1 MKFTNKKVLVVG
13 TGKSGVAAVRLL
25 NKSGAEVIVL
35 EGNTSFSTEE
45 IISRFPKD
53 AEFDL
58 IIGEL
63 PEQKMNN
70 IDFVILSPGVPT
82 DLPFVVKLQEKNI
95 PVWGEIE
102 LAYLCGAGKLFAITG
117 TNGKTTSTYMMK
129 HILEHAG
136 NKVGLIG
143 TIANYIGD
151 KMIPTNMTTPEAI
164 ELFRLIKDMREGG
177 CKYCLMEVSSHASAM
192 GRVEGLNFSRGMFT
206 NLTQDHMDYHKTFE
220 NYYNAKFKF
229 IKGSKSTVINCDD
242 KYGKKMLNT
251 LHETT
256 NDNKIVTSYG
266 VEDGYVRAKNL
277 DLQANGSS
285 FDLYIGE
292 DFKGKVKLH
301 IPGLYNIYNALGV
314 IGVLVVGGYVIV
326 EDVIEGF
333 DTMKAVA
340 GRCERVYHDKMNCTV
355 VVDYAHTPDGLENI
369 LETMKEVVKGKLI
382 TVFGCGGDRDKT
394 KRPQMGSIAE
404 RYSDVTIVTSDNPRT
419 EDPQK
424 IINDILVGVSG
435 NYEVINDRHLAIVK
449 GMSLLKEND
458 ILMILGKGHE
468 DYQIIGTE
476 KIHFSDQEEVEKY
489 IKEHQDD

>member
-1 MKFTNKKVLVVG
+1 MLLSEILKKSNLEYSSTNEINYQNIDVIDITRDTRQVKKGSLFIAVI
-13 TGKSGVAAVRLL
+13 GVKVD
-25 NKSGAEVIVL
+25 GH
-35 EGNTSFSTEE
+35 
-45 IISRFPKD
+45 
-53 AEFDL
+53 DL
-58 IIGEL
+58 INEAIEKGASVIIHSKDIKDIKDNVAYIKVKDTRECMAIIA
-63 PEQKMNN
+63 KTFFN
-70 IDFVILSPGVPT
+70 IQDNDLTFLGV
-82 DLPFVVKLQEKNI
+82 
-95 PVWGEIE
+95 
-102 LAYLCGAGKLFAITG
+102 TG

-419 EDPQK
+419 EDPHS
-424 IINDILVGVSG
+424 IIEDILAGIKDSHT
-435 NYEVINDRHLAIVK
+435 VIEDRKEAIEYACRIAGK
-449 GMSLLKEND
+449 DD
-458 ILMILGKGHE
+458 IVVIAGKGHE
-468 DYQIIGTE
+468 DYQIIGTV
-476 KIHFSDQEEVEKY
+476 KHHFSDKEVVINYFNE
-489 IKEHQDD
+489 I

>member
-1 MKFTNKKVLVVG
+1 MLLSEILKKSNLEYSSTNEINYQNIDVIDITRDTRQVKKGSLFIAVI
-13 TGKSGVAAVRLL
+13 GV
-25 NKSGAEVIVL
+25 KIDGH
-35 EGNTSFSTEE
+35 
-45 IISRFPKD
+45 
-53 AEFDL
+53 DL
-58 IIGEL
+58 INEAIEKGANVIIHSKDIKDIKDNVAYIKVKDTRECMAIIA
-63 PEQKMNN
+63 KTFFN
-70 IDFVILSPGVPT
+70 IQDNDLTFLGV
-82 DLPFVVKLQEKNI
+82 
-95 PVWGEIE
+95 
-102 LAYLCGAGKLFAITG
+102 TG

-164 ELFRLIKDMREGG
+164 ELFRLIKDMREAG

-229 IKGSKSTVINCDD
+229 IKGAKSTVINCDD

-251 LHETT
+251 LRETT

-419 EDPQK
+419 EDPHS
-424 IINDILVGVSG
+424 IIEDILEGIKDSHT
-435 NYEVINDRHLAIVK
+435 VIEDRKDAIEYACRIA
-449 GMSLLKEND
+449 GEND
-458 ILMILGKGHE
+458 IVVIAGKGHE
-468 DYQIIGTE
+468 DYQIIGTV
-476 KIHFSDQEEVEKY
+476 KHHFSDKEVVLNY
-489 IKEHQDD
+489 FDSI

>member
-1 MKFTNKKVLVVG
+1 
-13 TGKSGVAAVRLL
+13 
-25 NKSGAEVIVL
+25 
-35 EGNTSFSTEE
+35 
-45 IISRFPKD
+45 
-53 AEFDL
+53 
-58 IIGEL
+58 
-63 PEQKMNN
+63 
-70 IDFVILSPGVPT
+70 
-82 DLPFVVKLQEKNI
+82 
-95 PVWGEIE
+95 
-102 LAYLCGAGKLFAITG
+102 
-117 TNGKTTSTYMMK
+117 
-129 HILEHAG
+129 
-136 NKVGLIG
+136 
-143 TIANYIGD
+143 
-151 KMIPTNMTTPEAI
+151 MIPTNMTTPEAI
-164 ELFRLIKDMREGG
+164 ELFRLIKDMREAG

-229 IKGSKSTVINCDD
+229 IKGAKSTVINCDD

-251 LHETT
+251 LRETT

-314 IGVLVVGGYVIV
+314 IGVLVVGGYV
-326 EDVIEGF
+326 
-333 DTMKAVA
+333 
-340 GRCERVYHDKMNCTV
+340 
-355 VVDYAHTPDGLENI
+355 VDYAHTPDGLENI

-419 EDPQK
+419 EDPHS
-424 IINDILVGVSG
+424 IIEDILEGIKDSHT
-435 NYEVINDRHLAIVK
+435 VIEDRKDAIEYACRIA
-449 GMSLLKEND
+449 GEND
-458 ILMILGKGHE
+458 IVVIAGKGHE
-468 DYQIIGTE
+468 DYQIIGTV
-476 KIHFSDQEEVEKY
+476 KHHFSDKEVVLNY
-489 IKEHQDD
+489 FDSI